1 MEEFLKMLNPQQRA
15 AVEHEGSPLLI
26 LAGAG
31 SGKTRVITTKIAYLI
46 AERGVDPYQILAVT
60 FTKKAANE
68 MHQRAVAL
76 EGRAAYC
83 QIRTFH
89 SFGAWFLRLNAG
101 AAGVDPNFTV
111 YDDDDMVTLL
121 SKANPQLQRKQATHF
136 AHLISLCKDY
146 GLLAEDEDKIYK
158 LMNSLGEALDTQDN
172 FPKIYSNY
180 TKRLRETGNVD
191 FGDLI
196 LLPMLVLEKN
206 EQVRAY
212 IQNRFK
218 IIMVDEYQD
227 SNVAQFRLLKALA
240 GPQTYVCVVGDDDQ
254 SIYKFRGAEVQNILQ
269 FKNVFPGTTIIRL
282 ESNYRSKSQILEVAN
297 DVIKNNSDRLG
308 KSLVAERGEG
318 KKPVLA
324 FMPDQ
329 NEETQFCADLVEQ
342 THERG
347 VPYSDWAILYRTNAQ
362 SMGFESEF
370 LRRKIPYRVVGSL
383 KFYEREEIKDILAY
397 LALLAN
403 PRDEIAF
410 RRIINKPARGIGN
423 ASQDKLVDFYRQEYF
438 SQNQNEENAEVAG
451 ISETKPVNYV
461 ESCRANAN
469 TFSKKAREGINSF
482 VEIMDLFAQKIKE
495 NICAKDENDRIALEK
510 ENIKQL
516 TQNKNQAALALSG
529 DSTLS
534 AANETAEITESQ
546 ENSTEKIQNVEKLS
560 VLIEFIAEKSGLK
573 NYYSEKDEISGTQRD
588 SNIQELANSAVFYD
602 STRQGLLDFLDHIE
616 LDRTLEL
623 ADEDTEADCVTLI
636 TLHNTKGLEFSR
648 VVITGMEYGIFP
660 RQDKYGS
667 ELEEERRL
675 CYVGITRAKDELY
688 MTACS
693 KRIMYGRIEYMG
705 PSPFLQE
712 INPDRLKILGHL
724 PFGFKKSS
732 SAKAVTSH
740 NGDFG
745 ELGLSHPDT
754 QTDPI
759 KRKYCRGTKIFHD
772 DYGYGTII
780 SSTTTQDEQYAV
792 TVQFENG
799 GIKKFLPKYQEKS
812 LQVIKE

>member
-158 LMNSLGEALDTQDN
+158 LMNSLGEALDTQDD

-308 KSLVAERGEG
+308 KSLIAERGEG

-342 THERG
+342 THDRG

-438 SQNQNEENAEVAG
+438 AQNQNEENAEVVVAA
-451 ISETKPVNYV
+451 ETKPVNYV

-495 NICAKDENDRIALEK
+495 NISAKDENDRIALEK

-516 TQNKNQAALALSG
+516 TQNKAQAALALSG
-529 DSTLS
+529 DSTLP
-534 AANETAEITESQ
+534 AANESAEIAESQ

-573 NYYSEKDEISGTQRD
+573 NYYSEKDEISGTQRN

-636 TLHNTKGLEFSR
+636 TLHNTKGIEFSR

-745 ELGLSHPDT
+745 EFGLSHPDT

-772 DYGYGTII
+772 DYGYGMIV

>member
-15 AVEHEGSPLLI
+15 AVEHEGFPLLI

-158 LMNSLGEALDTQDN
+158 LMNSLGEALDTQDD

-308 KSLVAERGEG
+308 KSLIAERGEG

-342 THERG
+342 THDRG

-438 SQNQNEENAEVAG
+438 AQNQNEENAEVVVAA
-451 ISETKPVNYV
+451 ETKPVNYV

-495 NICAKDENDRIALEK
+495 NISAKDENDRIALEK

-516 TQNKNQAALALSG
+516 TQNKAQAALALSG
-529 DSTLS
+529 DSTLP
-534 AANETAEITESQ
+534 AANESAEIAESQ

-573 NYYSEKDEISGTQRD
+573 NYYSEKDEISGTQRN

-636 TLHNTKGLEFSR
+636 TLHNTKGIEFSR

-745 ELGLSHPDT
+745 EFGLSHPDT

-772 DYGYGTII
+772 DYGYGMIV